1 MPNTPSHPIDGE
13 TAVANGR
20 PPDTPEN
27 VVARSSSEGHEE
39 TAESF
44 SRPKDDLIKEL
55 LGAGLSPQEAA
66 ERVGCSARTIRR
78 RLNEPG
84 FAMEVAALRAQ
95 RARELGGRLT
105 ELGFGALDVLHEAM
119 GPEQP
124 MKIRVDAAKSVLR
137 FERDHSG
144 VADIDAR
151 IAEIE
156 RTMAEVLH
164 VETEEDAD
172 EA

>member
-1 MPNTPSHPIDGE
+1 MALEDKFNEAIVERRSDMSGSGSDPSEP
-13 TAVANGR
+13 VM
-20 PPDTPEN
+20 
-27 VVARSSSEGHEE
+27 
-39 TAESF
+39 

-55 LGAGLSPQEAA
+55 LGAGLSPQETA
-66 ERVGCSARTIRR
+66 ERVGCSVKTIRR

-105 ELGFGALDVLHEAM
+105 ELGFDALDVLREAM
-119 GPEQP
+119 GSDQP
-124 MKIRVDAAKSVLR
+124 MKIRVDAAKSALR
-137 FERDHSG
+137 FERDHTG
-144 VADIDAR
+144 VADVDAR